1 MSILAMVLVG
11 LLMGIV
17 FGVALEKSR
26 VFEPG
31 MIVGQF
37 QLRNFIMVKMF
48 LTASATGLVVLAGL
62 NGFGFVELHPKAAI
76 YTATIVGG
84 LLMGGGMAIAGA
96 CPGTVLAQI
105 GSGYKDAIAVF
116 AGGIL
121 GAMAFG
127 YLEPTLKPIL
137 LTGGSGK
144 ITYADLLGMPFWQL
158 ALIAAAIIVVALA
171 LLERRQSW
179 HDELG
184 DDFDGCFEV
193 NGTKSTSSAAGTP
206 TPAE

>member
-1 MSILAMVLVG
+1 MSILMVIIVG
-11 LLMGIV
+11 LLMGLV

-48 LTASATGLVVLAGL
+48 MTASATGLVVLAAL

-76 YTATIVGG
+76 YSATIVGG
-84 LLMGGGMAIAGA
+84 LIMGAGMAIAGA

-105 GSGYKDAIAVF
+105 GAGYKDSIAVF

-121 GAMAFG
+121 GAMFFG

-137 LTGGSGK
+137 LTGGDGK
-144 ITYADLLGMPFWQL
+144 ITFADVFGVPFWPL
-158 ALIAAAIIVVALA
+158 ALGVAALIAVALA
-171 LLERRQSW
+171 LLERWQSW
-179 HDELG
+179 RDEMG
-184 DDFDGCFEV
+184 ADFDGRLDAKGAGV
-193 NGTKSTSSAAGTP
+193 SASAQGQASAA
-206 TPAE
+206 E